1 MRRHHFIVCGLA
13 AAAAVAAAACTEEE
27 QGPGIAV
34 SVDLAQFAAD
44 VRTLRIAFTASGG
57 GFLVQT
63 PGNADNV
70 GVATEDVDGDG
81 TLELVTTFLNP
92 AASISFRVETRNQTE
107 LTVWAQAL
115 AFNETSMIAGADSD
129 PGGTVLPVG
138 GRGSIALML
147 AERSGGVIGPDT
159 RITDIKA
166 VAPDIA
172 VNSLAPA
179 RFSAVAVCDADGD
192 GTQDLVLGAPASE
205 YLIGSVGAVYVVFGN
220 NGLGSTIDLGDP
232 TTLMEFHF
240 YGENPGDQLG
250 ASLACADLNNDDI
263 GDLIVGAPGAGRV
276 YAVFGSTGLRNRTV
290 MPGSPVGDTSPDV
303 TWVSAAG
310 GGFGAK
316 LVAAEL
322 DGDKSAEILVSAP
335 GSMKVHLLAGVDRAI
350 AAPIDVD
357 GTDHVTFSNVV
368 ATSLAM
374 GDLTRSGAADVIIGD
389 SDAKMLNSTIA
400 RGVVYGFPSVMLD
413 GTTQYDVQATDALG
427 PGLIMFGGEDMQFG
441 AAVLTLDTTGGGQ
454 DLIVGA
460 PGASDAAGAFYVY
473 EGDTAFFEVKMRDYL
488 ENKAVKLGPI
498 ANGRFGAAL
507 AGTPSGTAPSYS
519 KWDLLVG
526 AYTTSRGDARPL
538 VGAAYLFGGGT
549 GWDFPL
555 YEQVFGAE
563 PGDQLGTVVAGGQVD
578 QTDTIG
584 DLVMIAPFAQFGG
597 ASSGAV
603 YVRFNHYDR

>member
-57 GFLVQT
+57 GFVAQT
-63 PGNADNV
+63 PGNVDNV
-70 GVATEDVDGDG
+70 GVATDDVDGDG

-92 AASISFRVETRNQTE
+92 AAPISFRIETGNQTP

-115 AFNETSMIAGADSD
+115 AFNDTSLIAGADSD
-129 PGGTVLPVG
+129 PGGTALPVG
-138 GRGSIALML
+138 GRGSIALTL
-147 AERSGGVIGPDT
+147 AERTGGVIGPDT
-159 RITDIKA
+159 RITDIKT

-172 VNSLAPA
+172 VNTIAPA

-192 GTQDLVLGAPASE
+192 GTQDLVLGAPATE

-220 NGLGSTIDLGDP
+220 NGLGSAIDLGDP

-240 YGENPGDQLG
+240 YGENAGDQLG
-250 ASLACADLNNDDI
+250 ASLACADLNGDDI

-290 MPGSPVGDTSPDV
+290 TPGSTGDTSPDA
-303 TWVSAAG
+303 TWVSAGG

-335 GSMKVHLLAGVDRAI
+335 GNMKVHLLAGVDRAI

-368 ATSLAM
+368 ASSLAM

-389 SDAKMLNSTIA
+389 SDAKMVNSTIA

-441 AAVLTLDTTGGGQ
+441 AAVLVLNTTGGGQ

-460 PGASDAAGAFYVY
+460 PGANDAAGAFYVY

-488 ENKAVKLGPI
+488 ENEAVRLGPI

-507 AGTPSGTAPSYS
+507 AGTPSGTPPSYS

-538 VGAAYLFGGGT
+538 VGAAYLFGGGP

-603 YVRFNHYDR
+603 YVRFNHHTQ